1 MTALHKISMDFYASE
16 YALIA
21 LHTSLEDYALAYW
34 LNKHLKTK
42 FKRHKRDL
50 DLNTEATFSVFDWHD
65 LSSDSYWTL
74 LSNKHLSFQHHT
86 TQDLFTNAALE
97 KKQSLIPE
105 HKGVDFFLK
114 IEEQGFLNIKEL
126 VVKLKQLPV
135 IVTAFT
141 VDQNQLKSKNNLI
154 F

>member
-1 MTALHKISMDFYASE
+1 MDFYASE

-114 IEEQGFLNIKEL
+114 IVINI
-126 VVKLKQLPV
+126 
-135 IVTAFT
+135 
-141 VDQNQLKSKNNLI
+141 
-154 F
+154 

>member
-1 MTALHKISMDFYASE
+1 MTALHKISMDFYESE
-16 YALIA
+16 YVLIA
-21 LHTSLEDYALAYW
+21 LHTSLDDFAVAYW

-50 DLNTEATFSVFDWHD
+50 DLNTDATFSVFDWHD
-65 LSSDSYWTL
+65 ISSDSYWTL
-74 LSNKHLSFQHHT
+74 LSNKHLSLQHLA

-97 KKQSLIPE
+97 KKQCLIPE
-105 HKGVDFFLK
+105 HKRVDFFLK

-126 VVKLKQLPV
+126 VIKLKQLPV

-141 VDQNQLKSKNNLI
+141 VDQSQLKSKNNLI

>member
-1 MTALHKISMDFYASE
+1 MDFYESE

-21 LHTSLEDYALAYW
+21 LHTSLEDYAIAYW

-42 FKRHKRDL
+42 FKRHNKDL

-74 LSNKHLSFQHHT
+74 LSNKHLSFQHQT

-97 KKQSLIPE
+97 KSNSSFQ
-105 HKGVDFFLK
+105 
-114 IEEQGFLNIKEL
+114 NIKG
-126 VVKLKQLPV
+126 
-135 IVTAFT
+135 
-141 VDQNQLKSKNNLI
+141 
-154 F
+154 

>member
-1 MTALHKISMDFYASE
+1 M
-16 YALIA
+16 
-21 LHTSLEDYALAYW
+21 
-34 LNKHLKTK
+34 
-42 FKRHKRDL
+42 
-50 DLNTEATFSVFDWHD
+50 FDWHD